1 MGSQDVGSAMLGPR
15 GLRQGDPLSPMLF
28 VMVMEVLNNLL
39 RWVEQRGLMELVA
52 GLAEHRV
59 SLYADDLVLFV
70 RPDEWSV
77 MARLLKALVWF
88 WIIDETLVLT
98 YILSE
103 CRLNEID
110 TCQVMEHEMIMVMMM
125 MMMMTTR

>member
-59 SLYADDLVLFV
+59 SLYVDDLVLFV

-77 MARLLKALVWF
+77 MAVKAV
-88 WIIDETLVLT
+88 ESPSLVLD
-98 YILSE
+98 
-103 CRLNEID
+103 N
-110 TCQVMEHEMIMVMMM
+110 
-125 MMMMTTR
+125 